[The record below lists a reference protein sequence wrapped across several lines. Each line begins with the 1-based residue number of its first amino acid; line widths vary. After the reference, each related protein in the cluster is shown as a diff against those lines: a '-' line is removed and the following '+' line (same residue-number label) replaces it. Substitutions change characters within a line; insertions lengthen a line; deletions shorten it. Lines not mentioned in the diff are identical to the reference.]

1 MTGAMDNRDFWL
13 PSEFL
18 TADDMLMGKENFN
31 KNNISTAFATNF
43 GFPTDFPYEF
53 GSSLLSS
60 PVESVVGS
68 TETESDE
75 DDLLAGLARRFARS
89 SLNEKALKI
98 TSAQQNLEKSW
109 AVSGSPQSTL
119 SAVGSWSVSP
129 SPPATPLGGN
139 NDGWDLMYAEA
150 AAGQLARLK
159 MNGEGLS
166 PTQILTPIQHSS
178 HPVRR
183 NPNTAFYANQSNS
196 HTLSHPNHLGNLRKE
211 EVLKQQW
218 SCIWGRQ
225 IPSQQQGFQSSS
237 GGYERQVGLSEPAW
251 LPVQVQRQNH
261 PSQRRQCGGS
271 GMRAVFL
278 GGSGGKREC
287 AGTGVFIPR
296 RYGSNNPSECRK
308 KPGCDSRCS
317 AALLPARVVQAL
329 NNGSFDNMAS
339 QSQAQP
345 QFNNAFGPEYD
356 NLMMRNAMLNH
367 QQRWSIV
374 RPELAG
380 MRRSHDLCLL
390 PQEWT
395 Y

>member
-1 MTGAMDNRDFWL
+1 MTGAMNNRDFWL

-31 KNNISTAFATNF
+31 KNNINTAFATNI

-53 GSSLLSS
+53 GSYGSSLLSS

-75 DDLLAGLARRFARS
+75 DDLLAGLARRFACS

-98 TSAQQNLEKSW
+98 TSAQLNLEKSW
-109 AVSGSPQSTL
+109 TVSGSPQSTL

-139 NDGWDLMYAEA
+139 NDGWDLMYAA
-150 AAGQLARLK
+150 SAAGQLARLK

-166 PTQILTPIQHSS
+166 PTQIFTPIQHPS
-178 HPVRR
+178 HPVR

-196 HTLSHPNHLGNLRKE
+196 HTLSHPNHLANLRKE
-211 EVLKQQW
+211 EVLKQRW

-225 IPSQQQGFQSSS
+225 VPSKQQGFQNSS
-237 GGYERQVGLSEPAW
+237 GGYERQVGLSESAW

-278 GGSGGKREC
+278 GRSGGKREC
-287 AGTGVFIPR
+287 AGTGVFLPR

-308 KPGCDSRCS
+308 KPGCS

-329 NNGSFDNMAS
+329 NNSNFDNMAS

-345 QFNNAFGPEYD
+345 QFNNAFCPEYD
-356 NLMMRNAMLNH
+356 NLILRNAMLN
-367 QQRWSIV
+367 QQRWSII
-374 RPELAG
+374 RPEVGG
-380 MRRSHDLCLL
+380 MKRSHDLCLL